1 MRFVVLIDYT
11 DMDARNRAL
20 DAHRAHLAAGRE
32 SGAVVE
38 SGAFAD
44 GKGGMYVLEL
54 PDEAA
59 ARAFVDADPYRTQAK
74 LAMTIRLWNS
84 TRGTTP

>member
-20 DAHRAHLAAGRE
+20 EAHRAFLAAGRDA
-32 SGAVVE
+32 GTVVE
-38 SGAFAD
+38 SGPFAD
-44 GKGGMYVLEL
+44 GKGGMYVIES

-59 ARAFVDADPYRTQAK
+59 AHAFVASDPYKTDAN
-74 LAMTIRLWNS
+74 LAMTIRQWQS
-84 TRGTTP
+84 VRGDKK

>member
-20 DAHRAHLAAGRE
+20 EAHKDYLAAGRR

-38 SGAFAD
+38 SGPFAD
-44 GKGGMYVLEL
+44 GKGGMYVLEVA
-54 PDEAA
+54 DEGA
-59 ARAFVDADPYRTQAK
+59 ARAFVDADPYRSQAR
-74 LAMTIRLWNS
+74 LAMTIRAWQS
-84 TRGTTP
+84 VRA